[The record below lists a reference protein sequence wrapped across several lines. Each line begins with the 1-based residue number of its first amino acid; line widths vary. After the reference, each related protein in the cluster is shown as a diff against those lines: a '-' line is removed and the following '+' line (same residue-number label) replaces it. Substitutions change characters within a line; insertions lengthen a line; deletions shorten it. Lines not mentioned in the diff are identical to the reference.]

1 MSTIRKN
8 VVEHWYLAHCL
19 VNGVGCDEFVRA
31 ETDTIARA
39 RALSKLV
46 RIYSAHPGMGEY
58 EVVGVERIAEGL
70 DCRAT
75 MAGEC
80 VMQSSYCIRREIGEC
95 LLQRPKYRG
104 KLYLVR
110 GSKRYA
116 LHFDCKACKMMVFEE

>member
-1 MSTIRKN
+1 MLTPQDN
-8 VVEHWYLAHCL
+8 VTNSLSRAFYADH
-19 VNGVGCDEFVRA
+19 GVVD
-31 ETDTIARA
+31 
-39 RALSKLV
+39 
-46 RIYSAHPGMGEY
+46 
-58 EVVGVERIAEGL
+58 IAEGL

-95 LLQRPKYRG
+95 LLQHPKYRG

-116 LHFDCKACKMMVFEE
+116 LRFDCKACKMMVFEE